1 MQSNPILAALDVPTP
16 EKAIALA
23 EEIYPHV
30 GGFKIGLELFT
41 AGGSKTVKTIQALGK
56 EIFLDLKFHD
66 IPNTV
71 AKAVVNA
78 TKLNVQW
85 MTIHCAGWD
94 WIAWVSFLEYLN

>member
-1 MQSNPILAALDVPTP
+1 MASNPILAALDVPTP

-41 AGGSKTVKTIQALGK
+41 AGGSKTVKAIQALGK

-71 AKAVVNA
+71 AKAVAN
-78 TKLNVQW
+78 
-85 MTIHCAGWD
+85 G
-94 WIAWVSFLEYLN
+94 